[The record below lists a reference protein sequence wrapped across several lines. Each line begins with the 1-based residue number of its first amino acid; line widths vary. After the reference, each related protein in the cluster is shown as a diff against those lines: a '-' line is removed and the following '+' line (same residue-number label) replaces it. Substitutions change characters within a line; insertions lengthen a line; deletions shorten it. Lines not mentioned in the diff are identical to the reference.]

1 MAAETDNSGAI
12 SQSDYGLLHFR
23 GADARKFLQGQ
34 LSNDLNSV
42 GGDELMLAGL
52 HNPQGRVLA
61 LLRLIALAPDHIV
74 ALLPAELA
82 ESTGAVLRRYVLR
95 AKVVIGPE
103 VSATVLAEL
112 AARMPAVAALL
123 DSHSRARNIA
133 AGMPQVYISTSGE
146 FVAQMLNLDCIGAI
160 SFNKGCYTGQEII
173 ARSHYRGRTKRRM
186 QRFVSNGP
194 VALAAG
200 DTVQMGDGR
209 SARIVDTI
217 TLADGRTEFLAVAPL
232 EIPAGGAAAG
242 GVAGD
247 EAQPEGAAPARRLAA
262 SPLPL
267 PYALPE

>member
-1 MAAETDNSGAI
+1 MAADNDHGGAS
-12 SQSDYGLLHFR
+12 SQPDYGLLHFR

-34 LSNDLNSV
+34 LSNDVNAL

-61 LLRLIALAPDHIV
+61 LLRLAAPAPDHIV

-82 ESTGAVLRRYVLR
+82 ENAGAVLRRYVLR
-95 AKVVIGPE
+95 AKVIIGPE
-103 VSATVLAEL
+103 ISAAALAEL
-112 AARMPAVAALL
+112 SARMPAVAALL

-133 AGMPQVYISTSGE
+133 AGIPQVYLSSSGE

-160 SFNKGCYTGQEII
+160 SFSKGCYTGQEII

-186 QRFVSNGP
+186 QRFVSAGT

-200 DTVQMGDGR
+200 DVVQLSDGR
-209 SARIVDTI
+209 SARIVDAI
-217 TLADGRTEFLAVAPL
+217 ALADGRTEFLAVAPL
-232 EIPAGGAAAG
+232 EIPAGGAP
-242 GVAGD
+242 AGD
-247 EAQPEGAAPARRLAA
+247 AQPEGALPARRLEVA
-262 SPLPL
+262 PLPL